1 MDPLAVENVL
11 RLDQELADAH
21 LNPENQNRA
30 GTACKGSY
38 IPPHLRNREVP
49 EGVYSKE
56 SSG

>member
-1 MDPLAVENVL
+1 MENVL